1 MSKKNATSAQLAPRR
16 PKRAGAPD
24 FTLLRPIC
32 DTSIAQQL
40 VESESKIDTSRVLDA
55 VGDEGSMYATTT
67 MRLYHDFAR
76 AWIWSPNHCES
87 VCGDQPSGFQFNM
100 SPQSPVYADPFSR
113 RAMFNGLMAIP
124 ITDMPALSLRH
135 FADPRNRVSE
145 RMLEEIANDADLGG
159 PGDDTNFAGIFSTTT
174 RDAHSETVTFWVA
187 TQSHSLTIAERAAEL
202 IVAAEP
208 DTTELV
214 CERSREL
221 ISIQNELR
229 LEQYE
234 QEFCTGT
241 PATNTKISAARTPPF
256 TTVTK
261 LFFSDKEMVSL
272 RAKQREH
279 RATVLAKL
287 MKAASLVSPRLG
299 SSSAVD
305 TCAKRILDARDLVEV
320 TINDVDRVDKKDAF
334 SDVVYMSNMAS
345 IYDISAAGLPMRD
358 APRLGLKIL
367 RGPWNVDAVSE
378 TQREADRP
386 FISVPVTTG
395 MRQSNA
401 LRYETASTSIASS
414 VSSASEISGDVWH
427 WTPPKSGD
435 CHFLLDGENVRSRNA
450 DRQWLKFE
458 HACGFPK
465 SNETLHLSN
474 VSIRLASPEHRQEHI
489 KRFN

>member
-1 MSKKNATSAQLAPRR
+1 
-16 PKRAGAPD
+16 
-24 FTLLRPIC
+24 
-32 DTSIAQQL
+32 
-40 VESESKIDTSRVLDA
+40 
-55 VGDEGSMYATTT
+55 MYATTT

-76 AWIWSPNHCES
+76 AWIWSPNHCDT

-100 SPQSPVYADPFSR
+100 SPQSPVYSDPFSR

-124 ITDMPALSLRH
+124 IVDMPSLSLRH

-145 RMLEEIANDADLGG
+145 RLLEEIDNELDLGG
-159 PGDDTNFAGIFSTTT
+159 PGDDTNFAGIFFTTT
-174 RDAHSETVTFWVA
+174 RDAHSENNTFWLA
-187 TQSHSLTIAERAAEL
+187 TQSHSLTLSDRATEL

-208 DTTELV
+208 ETTDMV
-214 CERSREL
+214 CERSREV
-221 ISIQNELR
+221 IGVQNELR

-234 QEFCTGT
+234 QEFCVG
-241 PATNTKISAARTPPF
+241 SAAVNSKVSTIKPAPF

-261 LFFSDKEMVSL
+261 LFFGDKEMSSI
-272 RAKQREH
+272 RQKQREH
-279 RATVLAKL
+279 RAGIIAKI

-299 SSSAVD
+299 SSGSVEAS
-305 TCAKRILDARDLVEV
+305 AKRILEARDLVEV

-334 SDVVYMSNMAS
+334 NDVVYMSNMAS
-345 IYDISAAGLPMRD
+345 IYDISVAGLPMRD
-358 APRLGLKIL
+358 APRLGMKIL
-367 RGPWNVDAVSE
+367 RGPWNVDSVSE
-378 TQREADRP
+378 AQREVDRP

-401 LRYETASTSIASS
+401 LRYETANTSIAAS
-414 VSSASEISGDVWH
+414 VSSESEASGDVWH

-435 CHFLLDGENVRSRNA
+435 CHFLLDGDNVRSRNA

-474 VSIRLASPEHRQEHI
+474 VSIRLATPEHRQEHI
-489 KRFN
+489 KRFL